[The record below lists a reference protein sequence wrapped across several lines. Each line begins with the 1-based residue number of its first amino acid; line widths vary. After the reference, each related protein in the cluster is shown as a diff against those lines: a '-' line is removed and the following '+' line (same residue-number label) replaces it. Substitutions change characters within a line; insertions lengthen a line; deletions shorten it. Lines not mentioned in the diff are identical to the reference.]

1 MDAGLLELSFFLSS
15 ESDSESDPELEEL
28 YESFLTLEDSI
39 SADTQAA
46 FSSTAYQPEEEEEEK
61 KHMLYE
67 GAAVTTFQ
75 TILLV
80 YQFVLRHSFSTK
92 TFTEFLQLLAV
103 LLPKAADL
111 PKSVY
116 LFKKKL
122 ASLFPEA
129 QSRKHY
135 YCTTCQMPVEKDG
148 VCDCGQTNI
157 SQFITVPLQPQ
168 LKRLMEGKVNTPSN
182 HSSNFIPGNTLGLF
196 TDPSSWN
203 LLQQR
208 FTRLVSD
215 DVQDIYDGK
224 GYKRHQHFLNHPAHV
239 SLSLNTDGV
248 SLFRSSKA
256 EIWPV
261 WIVVNELPKNKRY
274 YYKCKLNNW
283 HPPPTHTHTHTH
295 TLCHK
300 LHDQIR

>member
-15 ESDSESDPELEEL
+15 ESDLVSDPELEEL
-28 YESFLTLEDSI
+28 YVESLTLGDSI
-39 SADTQAA
+39 TADTQAT
-46 FSSTAYQPEEEEEEK
+46 FSCTASQPEEE

-103 LLPKAADL
+103 LLPKTADL
-111 PKSVY
+111 PRTVY

-129 QSRKHY
+129 QSTKHY

-148 VCDCGQTNI
+148 VYDCGQTNI

-168 LKRLMEGKVNTPSN
+168 LRRLMEGK
-182 HSSNFIPGNTLGLF
+182 I
-196 TDPSSWN
+196 
-203 LLQQR
+203 
-208 FTRLVSD
+208 
-215 DVQDIYDGK
+215 I
-224 GYKRHQHFLNHPAHV
+224 A
-239 SLSLNTDGV
+239 
-248 SLFRSSKA
+248 
-256 EIWPV
+256 
-261 WIVVNELPKNKRY
+261 
-274 YYKCKLNNW
+274 
-283 HPPPTHTHTHTH
+283 
-295 TLCHK
+295 
-300 LHDQIR
+300 

>member
-1 MDAGLLELSFFLSS
+1 
-15 ESDSESDPELEEL
+15 
-28 YESFLTLEDSI
+28 
-39 SADTQAA
+39 
-46 FSSTAYQPEEEEEEK
+46 
-61 KHMLYE
+61 MLYE

-75 TILLV
+75 TVLLV
-80 YQFVLRHSFSTK
+80 YQFVLRHSYSTK

-111 PKSVY
+111 PKCVY
-116 LFKKKL
+116 LFKKL

-168 LKRLMEGKVNTPSN
+168 LKRLMEGKVNTPTIALTLFLEI
-182 HSSNFIPGNTLGLF
+182 HRAFLQIRQVGICYSSGLLGLF
-196 TDPSSWN
+196 LMMYRIFMMERATNGINTSLTIQPT
-203 LLQQR
+203 
-208 FTRLVSD
+208 F
-215 DVQDIYDGK
+215 
-224 GYKRHQHFLNHPAHV
+224 P
-239 SLSLNTDGV
+239 SLSTLMEYPCFVPARLRYGLCGLWSMSCPRIKGITT
-248 SLFRSSKA
+248 S
-256 EIWPV
+256 
-261 WIVVNELPKNKRY
+261 VNLITGILPQ
-274 YYKCKLNNW
+274 
-283 HPPPTHTHTHTH
+283 HTHAHTHTCTCTH